1 MFGLPGQ
8 TLESLSSTLDV
19 FTELHPEHI
28 SAYSL
33 MYEERTALT
42 RLRDLGRIKETDE
55 NLSVAMFEM
64 VNERLRKAGYM
75 RYEISNY
82 ALPSFESRHNSA
94 YWEGVPYVGVGPS
107 AHSFDGRRCRRW
119 NISDIRAYMLAVENG
134 EKCHEEE
141 MLSDKEITEERIM
154 TGLRTAK
161 GIDIVR
167 FENDFG
173 KAARVELLDK
183 AASMLGEGYLKLD
196 YNRLSLTDKGV
207 MLSDDIIVDLF

>member
-1 MFGLPGQ
+1 
-8 TLESLSSTLDV
+8 
-19 FTELHPEHI
+19 
-28 SAYSL
+28 
-33 MYEERTALT
+33 
-42 RLRDLGRIKETDE
+42 
-55 NLSVAMFEM
+55 
-64 VNERLRKAGYM
+64 
-75 RYEISNY
+75 
-82 ALPSFESRHNSA
+82 
-94 YWEGVPYVGVGPS
+94 
-107 AHSFDGRRCRRW
+107 
-119 NISDIRAYMLAVENG
+119 MLAVENG

-173 KAARVELLDK
+173 KEARVELLDK